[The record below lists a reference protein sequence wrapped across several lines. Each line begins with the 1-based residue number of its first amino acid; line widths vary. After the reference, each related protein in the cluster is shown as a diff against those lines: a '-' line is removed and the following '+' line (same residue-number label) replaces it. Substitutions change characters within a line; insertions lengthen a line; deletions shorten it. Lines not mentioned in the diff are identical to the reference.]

1 MGCYYD
7 CCCHEHYFII
17 KVIMTDWRNRPEN
30 EWRKEMIRHLEFEIE
45 MLQNGPRGSVEAM
58 GIGSLK
64 KRWES
69 IYDKG

>member
-1 MGCYYD
+1 
-7 CCCHEHYFII
+7 
-17 KVIMTDWRNRPEN
+17 MTDWRNRPEN